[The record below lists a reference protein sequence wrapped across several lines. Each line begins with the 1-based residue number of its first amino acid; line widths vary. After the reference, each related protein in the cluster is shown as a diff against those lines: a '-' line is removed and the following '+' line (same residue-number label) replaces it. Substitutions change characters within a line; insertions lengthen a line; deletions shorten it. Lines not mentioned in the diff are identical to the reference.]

1 MTTAAAVEP
10 RVLAP
15 GEEIAPGYEVVELL
29 SRGQALDVYEVYSQA
44 RLCSCVAKT
53 LRPDRVRVDRV
64 RKRLLQEGRLL
75 QTLTHPHLPRALDT
89 IAGPV
94 PIVVLETLTGDTLE
108 ELVLMR
114 SRRLPALDLAYLGL
128 QLSSAVH
135 YLHTAGYLHLD
146 IRPANVLAEAGTA
159 TLIDLSIARPPGP
172 VRRGLGTREYMSPE
186 QARGGQVTAAS
197 DVWGLGVTLFEAATG
212 TVPFPVTGQGQL
224 TRQLAP
230 LARERPRLHRGLAD
244 LVSACC
250 APDPAARPD
259 VRTVHATLL
268 DVVDELTAERPS

>member
-29 SRGQALDVYEVYSQA
+29 SRGQALDVYEVYSHA

-108 ELVLMR
+108 ALVLMR

-186 QARGGQVTAAS
+186 QARGGEVTAAS
-197 DVWGLGVTLFEAATG
+197 DVGGLGVTLFEAATR
-212 TVPFPVTGQGQL
+212 TVPFAVTGPGHL
-224 TRQLAP
+224 TPRLAP
-230 LARERPRLHRGLAD
+230 PARDPPRRRPLRPHARRTPRT
-244 LVSACC
+244 
-250 APDPAARPD
+250 APTVPD
-259 VRTVHATLL
+259 TIG
-268 DVVDELTAERPS
+268 SS